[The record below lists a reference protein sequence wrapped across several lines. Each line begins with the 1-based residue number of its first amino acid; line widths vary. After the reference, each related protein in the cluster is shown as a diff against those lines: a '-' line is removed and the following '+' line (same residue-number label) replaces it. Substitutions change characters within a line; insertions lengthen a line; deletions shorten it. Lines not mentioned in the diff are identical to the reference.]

1 MKKISYFF
9 LDGRKERINSGENF
23 PEEMFYGYNYISQ
36 NFPNVH
42 IIEAKKNFLR
52 SNIQKYFEDK
62 LSYLLELP
70 IFFSYFLSF
79 KNIYHFL
86 TSSHVV
92 LTNHR
97 VATSTLP
104 LIFVSKIFLRKPKIS
119 IFVMGIFKKTPK
131 TIFRNKIKLFL
142 INYLFKNS
150 DEIYFLGKE
159 ELDYAKSSF
168 NKYENKLFYYPFSVD
183 LKFWK
188 SKTNKKKSQILFV
201 GSDGNRDFE
210 FLYKLVSEMQG
221 TEFVILSDQVDF
233 TKLNFPNCK
242 IIKGSF
248 ANQGISDIDLRLL
261 YSESW
266 FTILPLKDSI
276 QPSGQSVTLQS
287 IACGTPVLIT
297 RTQGFWDNDNFK
309 DKEHI
314 YFLENNNIK
323 LWKETIESL
332 PNFKDHAYKKV
343 QNSSKLLIKKNYD
356 LDIFHRNFHSNL
368 ENDKI

>member
-23 PEEMFYGYNYISQ
+23 PEEMFYGYNYISR

-42 IIEAKKNFLR
+42 IIEAKKNLLR
-52 SNIQKYFEDK
+52 SYIQKYFEDK
-62 LSYLLELP
+62 LSFLLELP

-79 KNIYHFL
+79 KNIYYFL

-104 LIFVSKIFLRKPKIS
+104 LIFFSKIFLRKPKIS
-119 IFVMGIFKKTPK
+119 IFVMGIFKKKPK

-150 DEIYFLGKE
+150 DDIYFLGKE
-159 ELDYAKSSF
+159 ELDYAKLSF
-168 NKYENKLFYYPFSVD
+168 NKYANKLFYYPFSVD
-183 LKFWK
+183 LEFWK
-188 SKTNKKKSQILFV
+188 CKTNKKKNQILFV

-221 TEFVILSDQVDF
+221 TEFVILSDQVDS
-233 TKLNFPNCK
+233 TKLNFSNCK

-266 FTILPLKDSI
+266 ITILPLKNSI

-297 RTQGFWDNDNFK
+297 KTQGFWDTDNFK

-314 YFLENNNIK
+314 YFIENNNLK
-323 LWKETIESL
+323 LWIKKIESL
-332 PNFKDHAYKKV
+332 PNFKDQNYKKI
-343 QNSSKLLIKKNYD
+343 QNSSKLLIENNYD